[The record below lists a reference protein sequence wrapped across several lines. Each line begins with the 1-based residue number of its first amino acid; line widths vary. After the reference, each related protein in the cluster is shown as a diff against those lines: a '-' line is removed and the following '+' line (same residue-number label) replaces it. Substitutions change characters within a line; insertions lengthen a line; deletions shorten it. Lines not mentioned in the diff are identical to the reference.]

1 VDFVVRRAAVADAE
15 AAAWC
20 HLTCWREG
28 YDGIVDPVR
37 LAEMTS
43 ATDRWVERWRTAVED
58 GAERWIALH
67 PDGDDAQLGDRVVGF
82 AAPGITRDVDAR
94 YPLELYAIYV
104 RRPWWGTGLA
114 DRLLDV
120 AIGNQ
125 PASVW
130 VFETN
135 ARARAFY
142 AKHGF
147 VADGARKEEPRF
159 GVPEIRMVR

>member
-1 VDFVVRRAAVADAE
+1 VEIRRALVADAE
-15 AAAWC
+15 AAAHC
-20 HLTCWREG
+20 HIACWREG
-28 YDGIVDPVR
+28 YDDIVDPVR
-37 LAEMTS
+37 LAEMTGDP
-43 ATDRWVERWRTAVED
+43 TRWFERWRIAIED
-58 GAERWIALH
+58 GAERWIAIH
-67 PDGDDAQLGDRVVGF
+67 PDGLDAPVADRVIGF
-82 AAPGITRDVDAR
+82 AAPGITRDHDTL

-104 RRPWWGTGLA
+104 RKPWWGTGLA

-125 PASVW
+125 PASLW

-147 VADGARKEEPRF
+147 VPDGARKDEPRF